1 MPSVSFVADT
11 QMYIEL
17 HASSAFSFLDGASL
31 PEAMID
37 RAAALGY
44 PALALL
50 DRDGVY
56 GAPRFHLAAKR
67 AGIKAI
73 IGAELTIA
81 GCTLDPRASEPRTA
95 NHQQRLVSLPVLIQ
109 SREGYRNVCRLVTAM
124 KLRAAKGE
132 GALTFGDLEGQVG
145 GLIALVGRTAING
158 PRFGVG
164 GLVDRIVGTFGGTQV
179 YIEVQRH
186 LLREQEWDNQVLLDL
201 ASAFHVPVIAT
212 NGVRFAE
219 PSDRPLFD
227 VLTCIRHKTTLDRAG
242 RRLTCNAERYLKSP
256 DAMTRLFADCP
267 QALARTQELADRI
280 DYTMADLGY
289 RFPDYPVPR
298 GETMGSFLRKL
309 TQAGARERYRPYDD
323 RARRQIARELDLI
336 DRLDLAGYFLIV
348 WDIVNYC
355 RQHDILV
362 QGRGSAANSAVC
374 YSLGITAVD
383 PIGMELL
390 FERFLSE
397 ERGEWPDIDLD
408 LPSGD
413 RREQVIQHL
422 YEKYGQHGAAPAG
435 PRIGMTANVITY
447 RGRSAA
453 REVGKALSLEPAQV
467 DRLAKVM
474 NHFEFV
480 DPQETLGRH
489 LREVGLDAHQATVQ
503 LFSHLWQRIQNLPR
517 HLGQHSGG
525 MVLCQGRLD
534 DIVPLE
540 NASMPGR
547 VVIQWDKDDCA
558 DMGLIKVDLL
568 GLGMMAVIQDA
579 LYLVNTGSAV
589 RGSGF
594 AVREDLEPEDQR
606 PATSE
611 LSEERTATRDPR
623 LFDHR
628 PATSEPQPSDPRPAT
643 RDPRRFEPRPPTRGV
658 PNTGVPNSGVPTRDP
673 RLCEPWHLDMAHLPP
688 NDPAVY
694 KMLQEAD
701 TVGIFQVES
710 RAQMATLPRLRPT
723 CFYDIVV
730 EVAIIRP
737 GPIVGQM
744 VHPYLKRRQGTEAV
758 TYPHPSLEPILKR
771 TLGVP
776 LFQEQLLRMAMVA
789 AGFSGGEAE
798 ELRRAFGFKRSE
810 HRMAQIE
817 GKLRAGMDRQGITG
831 EAADE
836 IIRAITS
843 FALYGFPES
852 HAASFALLVYASAY
866 LKAHYPAAFYT
877 AMLNNQ
883 PMGFYHPAT
892 LVKDAQRH
900 GVRFAPIDVQES
912 DWDCRVMPDGR
923 VRLGLRY
930 VNGLRQS
937 VGRLIATATNR
948 GSRFAGRG
956 SHEDRGSHQD
966 AVDHR
971 GAPFAGRDSPMAATG
986 TALEPGA
993 VCAAGRCPK
1002 CGGDDPSLLEDTQEG
1017 GRFCNI
1023 CAHEWGGPRSNAA
1036 GSGEPS
1042 GERTATSDPRTA
1054 EIERRYESIEDLIA
1068 RTGIRRDELAT
1079 LAEIGAL
1086 NAFGHDRRS
1095 ALWQIERAIRPSG
1108 ELFEGQERTRE
1119 PRTANGEPRTA
1130 NGEPRTANADSP
1142 LRPMSPSE
1150 RVLAD
1155 YAGTS
1160 LTIGPHP
1167 LALRRMELAMRGVL
1181 RAVDLPRGKHGRRVR
1196 VAGAVITRQRP
1207 GTAKGFVFLTLEDET
1222 GIANIIVRPDLF
1234 SEQRASI
1241 VGAPYL
1247 LVEGV
1252 LQIQEGVTSVKAER
1266 VRPLVG
1272 HGPEP
1277 QSHDF
1282 R

>member
-1 MPSVSFVADT
+1 MKYT
-11 QMYIEL
+11 EL
-17 HASSAFSFLDGASL
+17 HSASAFSFLDGASL
-31 PEAMID
+31 PEALVD
-37 RAAALGY
+37 RAVELGY

-67 AGIKAI
+67 AGIKAM
-73 IGAELTIA
+73 IGAELTMA
-81 GCTLDPRASEPRTA
+81 ATHDGGRQPPGTDRRPSAHDR
-95 NHQQRLVSLPVLIQ
+95 RLPDLERRLFTLPVLIE
-109 SREGYRNVCRLVTAM
+109 SRAGYRNLCRLVTTM

-132 GALTFGDLEGQVG
+132 GVLTFADLDGQVG
-145 GLIALVGRTAING
+145 GLIALVGRTAIDG

-164 GLVDRIVGTFGGTQV
+164 GLVDRILGTFGASQV
-179 YIEVQRH
+179 YIELQRH
-186 LLREQEWDNQVLLDL
+186 LLREQEWDNQLLLDL
-201 ASAFHVPVIAT
+201 ASAFHVPVLAT

-219 PSDRPLFD
+219 PSDRPLYD
-227 VLTCIRHKTTLDRAG
+227 VLTCIRQKTTLAHAG
-242 RRLTCNAERYLKSP
+242 RRLSCNAERYLKSP
-256 DAMTRLFADCP
+256 EAMARLFSDLP
-267 QALARTQELADRI
+267 QAIAASGELADRI
-280 DYTMADLGY
+280 AYTMADLGY
-289 RFPDYPVPR
+289 RFPEYPVPR
-298 GETMGSFLRKL
+298 GETMMSFLRKIA
-309 TQAGARERYRPYDD
+309 QVGARERYRPYDD
-323 RARRQIARELDLI
+323 RARRQIERELNLI
-336 DRLDLAGYFLIV
+336 EKLDLAGYFLIV

-413 RREQVIQHL
+413 RREQVIQRM
-422 YEKYGQHGAAPAG
+422 YEKYGKLGAA
-435 PRIGMTANVITY
+435 MTANVITY

-453 REVGKALSLEPAQV
+453 REVGKVLSIEPDQI
-467 DRLAKVM
+467 DRLAKVL
-474 NHFEFV
+474 NHFEWV
-480 DPQETLGRH
+480 DPQDTLERH
-489 LREVGLDAHQATVQ
+489 LREVGIDAHHQTVQ
-503 LFSHLWQRIQNLPR
+503 IFAQLWQRIQDLPR

-525 MVLCQGRLD
+525 MVMCQGRLD
-534 DIVPLE
+534 EIVPLE
-540 NASMPGR
+540 NATMPDR
-547 VVIQWDKDDCA
+547 VVVQWDKDDCA

-579 LYLVNTGSAV
+579 LHLVNESGTGD
-589 RGSGF
+589 
-594 AVREDLEPEDQR
+594 EDASRVPEHAR
-606 PATSE
+606 V
-611 LSEERTATRDPR
+611 
-623 LFDHR
+623 
-628 PATSEPQPSDPRPAT
+628 PSPESP
-643 RDPRRFEPRPPTRGV
+643 
-658 PNTGVPNSGVPTRDP
+658 VPTRVD
-673 RLCEPWHLDMAHLPP
+673 LAHLPP
-688 NDPAVY
+688 NDPAIY

-744 VHPYLKRRQGTEAV
+744 VHPYLKRRQGVEPVA
-758 TYPHPSLEPILKR
+758 YPHPSLQPILRR

-810 HRMAQIE
+810 KRMKQVE
-817 GKLRAGMDRQGITG
+817 GKLRVGMERQGITG
-831 EAADE
+831 AAAEE
-836 IIRAITS
+836 ILRSITS

-852 HAASFALLVYASAY
+852 HAASFALLVYASAF

-892 LVKDAQRH
+892 LVKDAQRR
-900 GVRFAPIDVQES
+900 GVRFAPIDVQVS
-912 DWDCRVMPDGR
+912 DWECRVMPDGR
-923 VRLGLRY
+923 VRLGLMY
-930 VNGLRQS
+930 VNGLRQE
-937 VGRLIATATNR
+937 VGRRIAL
-948 GSRFAGRG
+948 
-956 SHEDRGSHQD
+956 Q
-966 AVDHR
+966 
-971 GAPFAGRDSPMAATG
+971 RDSGLGTRGLGGSSRDLGLGTG
-986 TALEPGA
+986 DSGGSSRDSGLGA
-993 VCAAGRCPK
+993 RDSGWARCPK
-1002 CGGDDPSLLEDTQEG
+1002 CGCDDASMIEETQDG
-1017 GRFCNI
+1017 GWFCNI
-1023 CAHEWGGPRSNAA
+1023 CANEWSATPKSRVSSSIAEVTRVSNSRSLIPDPDAEVAAPDSRDKLKSRVPSPEPRDTPESRV
-1036 GSGEPS
+1036 PS
-1042 GERTATSDPRTA
+1042 PQFRETPQSRAPSPQSRVDARFAT
-1054 EIERRYESIEDLIA
+1054 IEDLIA
-1068 RTGIRRDELAT
+1068 RTGLRRDELAT

-1095 ALWQIERAIRPSG
+1095 ALWQIERAIRPAG
-1108 ELFEGQERTRE
+1108 ELFRDTDQEDTVPRPE
-1119 PRTANGEPRTA
+1119 PRAPRYARIPSPESPVPTSKSQ
-1130 NGEPRTANADSP
+1130 SP
-1142 LRPMSPSE
+1142 LRPMTPSE
-1150 RVLAD
+1150 RLLAD
-1155 YAGTS
+1155 YSGSS

-1181 RAVDLPRGKHGRRVR
+1181 RAVDLPHGKNGRRVR

-1234 SEQRASI
+1234 TAQRTTI

-1247 LVEGV
+1247 LVEGT
-1252 LQIQEGVTSVKAER
+1252 LQLQEGVTSVKAER
-1266 VRPLVG
+1266 VLALTG
-1272 HGPEP
+1272 DGPEP